1 MAIKVSN
8 TTVID
13 DSRIIFPVNSSEVA
27 TTATISVG
35 TLAINLNLAAVFTVN
50 LDANITSLSIANIQT
65 SGKTSS
71 FVLILVADGVA
82 RTVIWPASFK
92 WPSGTAPTITDTAGK
107 RDIFTFFTADGGT
120 TWQAFITGQNI

>member
-13 DSRIIFPVNSSEVA
+13 DSRFFLAVNSSEVA
-27 TTATISVG
+27 TAATISVG
-35 TLAINLNLAAVFTVN
+35 TLALNLNLGAVFTVN
-50 LDANITSLSIANIQT
+50 LDSNITSFSIANIQA

-71 FVLILVADGVA
+71 FVLILISDGNA
-82 RTVIWPASFK
+82 RTVVWPASFK
-92 WPSGTAPTITDTAGK
+92 WPGGTAPTITDTAGK
-107 RDIFTFFTADGGT
+107 RDIFTFFTTDGGT